1 MYTTAPGLFLAFAL
15 REKTWKLGCTTGQ
28 GQPPRERR
36 LPARHQAR
44 LLHAVGQAKRRFG
57 LPETAPVVRGDE
69 AGRAGVWLHRFWQAH
84 GVTLPGVDASSLEGN
99 RRQRRAKSDGL
110 DVRQVLTRLMR
121 SHQGQRGVWRVVKVP
136 SLAAEDQRPRHRD
149 LETLKPERA
158 SPTARLKGLLRSQ
171 GIRLTSVPKWPEHLD
186 ALRLWDGSP
195 MPSGLRPR
203 VLRVDAHH
211 QFLSEQRAAV
221 EAERRAILQTF
232 QATSIE
238 QGRQGMPLRG
248 IGINGAWL
256 LVMDFL
262 GWRALKNRRA
272 VGG

>member
-1 MYTTAPGLFLAFAL
+1 
-15 REKTWKLGCTTGQ
+15 
-28 GQPPRERR
+28 
-36 LPARHQAR
+36 
-44 LLHAVGQAKRRFG
+44 
-57 LPETAPVVRGDE
+57 
-69 AGRAGVWLHRFWQAH
+69 
-84 GVTLPGVDASSLEGN
+84 
-99 RRQRRAKSDGL
+99 
-110 DVRQVLTRLMR
+110 MR

-195 MPSGLRPR
+195 MPSGLRQR

-221 EAERRAILQTF
+221 EAERRPILQTF

-248 IGINGAWL
+248 IGIKGAWL
-256 LVMDFL
+256 LVREVL
-262 GWRALKNRRA
+262 GGWALKHRRA